1 MIRITG
7 LALLACLIAAG
18 PLAAQA
24 PAPPPAQEAAPA
36 TAPAAAPATPAAPA
50 AATPPAAPA
59 NATATRLR
67 VGVMVA
73 PPFAFHD
80 HDTRWTGLCI
90 ELWRHIASALNLDY
104 VFVPVAIDKV
114 YDDLA
119 AGRLDVALGG
129 LAPDTQNIL
138 QADFTLPY
146 MPSGLAIAVQPD
158 ARSGFL
164 EALIQMDTSGV
175 FSFLGLIILCLM
187 IVAIL
192 VWWFERQRNPE
203 HFGGSPWAGL
213 GQSFWWSAVTMTT
226 VGYGDLVPRST
237 SGRFLAF
244 GWMILSL
251 VLVSVFTGLVTSA
264 MTVSQMSAGING
276 PADLR
281 HVEVG
286 ATKGSE
292 GAAYLTH
299 NNIPFTAFANNEMA
313 LKALAGGDID
323 AVVGM
328 APELRFLASRDFHGQ
343 ISVLPHLLQ
352 RRWVSFGL
360 RPGLPQSRAINQQLV
375 RITETEMWHR
385 VLVGFLGHEH

>member
-1 MIRITG
+1 MIRS
-7 LALLACLIAAG
+7 LAALLIACLIAAV
-18 PLAAQA
+18 PVQAQA
-24 PAPPPAQEAAPA
+24 PAPPPAQE
-36 TAPAAAPATPAAPA
+36 TAPAQPAVSPQPGDQPAA
-50 AATPPAAPA
+50 
-59 NATATRLR
+59 RLR

-90 ELWRHIASALNLDY
+90 EVWRHIASALNLDY

-114 YDDLA
+114 YEELA

-129 LAPDTQNIL
+129 LAPDTQNIKL
-138 QADFTLPY
+138 ADFSLPY

-164 EALIQMDTSGV
+164 EALVQMDTSGV

-203 HFGGSPWAGL
+203 HFGGSPWVGL

-281 HVEVG
+281 HVAVG

-299 NNIPFTAFANNEMA
+299 NNIPFTTFANNEMA
-313 LKALAGGDID
+313 LKSLTGGDID

-328 APELRFLASRDFHGQ
+328 APELRFLAQRDFHGQ
-343 ISVLPHLLQ
+343 VSVLPHLLQ
-352 RRWVSFGL
+352 RRWVSFGM
-360 RPGLPQSRAINQQLV
+360 RPGLPQYREIDQQLV

-385 VLVGFLGHEH
+385 VLVGFLGREH